1 MPKRL
6 SIEQIEQMKAMV
18 LKGTAPEDIA
28 AQFNIAV
35 SSVHNYKNRFKEE
48 GLKFPNIRGRR
59 PQRNLPAPVQ
69 TKQQITPVQ
78 KEAKSSKQVTGV
90 VQDQEQFK
98 FIVNGVS
105 VQVSGNAKSVNINKD
120 SFEVN
125 F

>member
-6 SIEQIEQMKAMV
+6 SIEQIEQMKALV

-48 GLKFPNIRGRR
+48 GLTFPNIRGRR
-59 PQRNLPAPVQ
+59 PQRNTEAFKP
-69 TKQQITPVQ
+69 KDSFTPVQ
-78 KEAKSSKQVTGV
+78 KDIKSPKQITGV
-90 VQDQEQFK
+90 IEGKDQFK

-105 VQVSGNAKSVNINKD
+105 VQISGSAKSVNINKD

>member
-1 MPKRL
+1 MSKRL

-28 AQFNIAV
+28 AQFHIAV

-48 GLKFPNIRGRR
+48 GLAFPNVRGRR
-59 PQRNLPAPVQ
+59 PQRNLVDQ
-69 TKQQITPVQ
+69 TPVQ
-78 KEAKSSKQVTGV
+78 KETKQITGV
-90 VQDQEQFK
+90 VQDKDHFK

-105 VQVSGNAKSVNINKD
+105 VQVSANAKSVNINKD